1 MNKDYRK
8 AISMTSSEYYP
19 TLTTR
24 YGALSY
30 KNIVKHSRYPMPAIL
45 YEFK

>member
-1 MNKDYRK
+1 MSINIK
-8 AISMTSSEYYP
+8 AISMTADEHYP

-30 KNIVKHSRYPMPAIL
+30 KNIVKKSRYPMPSIL

>member
-8 AISMTSSEYYP
+8 TISMLSSEYYP

-30 KNIVKHSRYPMPAIL
+30 KNIVKHPRYPMPAIL